1 MNYFSID
8 YTTIQNF
15 MTHIKNVNEKK
26 NDELLET
33 IKTWGSTNSKLKE
46 NMKSYDWK
54 ELIKSYYKS
63 KAETIPNNIVFYI
76 PNKKI
81 TEYCLNHDIIDN
93 EDLTQENI
101 MLDLFMD
108 DSDDEEDDEES

>member
-1 MNYFSID
+1 
-8 YTTIQNF
+8 
-15 MTHIKNVNEKK
+15 
-26 NDELLET
+26 
-33 IKTWGSTNSKLKE
+33 
-46 NMKSYDWK
+46 MKSYDWK
-54 ELIKSYYKS
+54 ELIRSYYTTNNV
-63 KAETIPNNIVFYI
+63 TIPTNIVFYI

-108 DSDDEEDDEES
+108 DSDDEES